1 MKTSYS
7 CSLIVVILLLF
18 TNGIQAQTTQPKLNQ
33 MELMKDFLGTWKGE
47 TAKDTVMIMNFTPFG
62 RAIENNYKITVKDK
76 ILYSGKEIYGYN
88 QKYDKIILAS
98 IRDNSSQISL
108 MACWYS
114 SKDTGNLVGY
124 QYLSDPEK
132 ATFKI
137 QWILIPPDSSKRI
150 VIQNKNVISVSTFFR
165 EKQ

>member
-1 MKTSYS
+1 
-7 CSLIVVILLLF
+7 
-18 TNGIQAQTTQPKLNQ
+18 
-33 MELMKDFLGTWKGE
+33 MELFKNFLGIWKGE
-47 TAKDTVMIMNFTPFG
+47 VAKDTVMILNFTSYG
-62 RAIENNYKITVKDK
+62 KAVENNYQIVTKDK

-88 QKYDKIILAS
+88 QKYDKIILAA
-98 IRDNSSQISL
+98 IKDNSPMITL

-114 SKDTGNLVGY
+114 SKDTANIVSY

-132 ATFKI
+132 STFKI

-150 VIQNKNVISVSTFFR
+150 VYKNNKVISVSTYFR